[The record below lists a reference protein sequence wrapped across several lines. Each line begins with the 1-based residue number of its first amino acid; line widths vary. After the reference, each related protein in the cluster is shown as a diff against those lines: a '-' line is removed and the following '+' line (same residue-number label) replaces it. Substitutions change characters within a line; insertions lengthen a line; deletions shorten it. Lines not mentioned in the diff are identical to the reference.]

1 MPIVGSLCIVVSAIA
16 DSMAVDIDNIDNID
30 VFEMLNAVEATCVAI
45 IEVGT
50 VVDFA
55 EALLRGEDET
65 GDEPVA
71 PVTAKLIRKR
81 KLLVSDPE
89 IEISKK
95 DYSQHQKDTSNIIKK
110 VSPPNN
116 PYPTT
121 PSLPYSNFVA
131 TLFTPPCLID
141 DTP

>member
-1 MPIVGSLCIVVSAIA
+1 VKKMVV
-16 DSMAVDIDNIDNID
+16 DY
-30 VFEMLNAVEATCVAI
+30 L
-45 IEVGT
+45 
-50 VVDFA
+50 VDFA
-55 EALLRGEDET
+55 EALLRGEDDT

-71 PVTAKLIRKR
+71 PATAKLIRKR

-110 VSPPNN
+110 VTPPNN
-116 PYPTT
+116 PPQQFQIICSILT
-121 PSLPYSNFVA
+121 LVA
-131 TLFTPPCLID
+131 TLFTPPCFID